1 MGMAS
6 SITPSQSCYTSLSKT
21 AKEIRLLHLWPVLH
35 PHDGKLQCT
44 LSPAVLGSSPSDT
57 PSYEALSYMWGE
69 PDDLGIQIWVNGS
82 LFAVRENL
90 WHALQVLRLKE
101 RGEDTGLWIDALCI
115 NQDDFGERGHQVGF
129 MGEIFQRAKRVLV
142 WLGCPDYA
150 LDFELRK
157 DSCCFTGRSVSTTFP
172 LNNMEKFANRPLMEY
187 GSEWMHASISK
198 QPKFWEE
205 LAAIFELPYWS
216 RLWIIQE
223 IILARKLSLLWGVD
237 MCDWNS
243 FSGFH
248 LTLKSYLGSAN
259 SLSTPVTPTA
269 YSVSSNF
276 ATTLNTYRESWRYES
291 RSFTGVLMLGL
302 HTFCQ
307 DPRDKVFGLLGLEQR
322 YSGAPLDLEKYKSL
336 IDYSTT
342 LVEVW
347 RSVILLSQSEPKSET
362 STIRFS
368 QDLLKSILGPV
379 SPVSAPHELELPSG
393 FGSDERSVILQGLVL
408 GIDIIWRIRP
418 DEICV
423 TRTGVIESI
432 NGSKNTSQPL
442 SMHRES
448 FQQILMERWKSGI
461 IDLWTV
467 DHETLMTPIFHK
479 PSLDPDFTTDS
490 WRTSAVEFPKLTS
503 SLDFMTRDEF
513 VGVQAQLFADEQKK
527 EKEKYADFCLFE
539 YLHSDVACIG
549 IAPNF
554 IRLDDSVCRFEKSD
568 VAAIVRLQTDDTYT
582 VVCRALI
589 TPLTSSVHF
598 KERKV
603 SAGSWSPPEF
613 PSFQPM
619 ETTSR
624 KTELRV
630 TERELLELTRPLKPR
645 SYG

>member
-1 MGMAS
+1 
-6 SITPSQSCYTSLSKT
+6 
-21 AKEIRLLHLWPVLH
+21 
-35 PHDGKLQCT
+35 
-44 LSPAVLGSSPSDT
+44 
-57 PSYEALSYMWGE
+57 MWGE
-69 PDDLGIQIWVNGS
+69 PDDLGLQIWVNGS
-82 LFAVRENL
+82 LFAVKENL

-101 RGEDTGLWIDALCI
+101 RDEDTGLWIDALCI
-115 NQDDFGERGHQVGF
+115 NQDDFSERGHQVGF
-129 MGEIFQRAKRVLV
+129 MGEIFQRTKRVLV
-142 WLGCPDYA
+142 WLGCPDHA
-150 LDFELRK
+150 LDFELRR
-157 DSCCFTGRSVSTTFP
+157 DSCCFTGLSVSTNFS
-172 LNNMEKFANRPLMEY
+172 LNSIERFANRPLMEY

-223 IILARKLSLLWGVD
+223 VVLARKLSLLWGVD
-237 MCDWNS
+237 ICDWDS
-243 FSGFH
+243 FSGFR
-248 LTLKSYLGSAN
+248 LTLKSYPGSAN
-259 SLSTPVTPTA
+259 SLPTSIIPTV

-276 ATTLNTYRESWRYES
+276 AATLNKYRESWRYES

-347 RSVILLSQSEPKSET
+347 RGVILLSQDDPMSDR

-379 SPVSAPHELELPSG
+379 SPTSAPHELELPSG
-393 FGSDERSVILQGLVL
+393 FVSEERSVILQGLIV
-408 GIDIIWRIRP
+408 GVDFSMKIRP

-423 TRTGVIESI
+423 TRTGVTLST
-432 NGSKNTSQPL
+432 NGVKETSQRL
-442 SMHRES
+442 SMYPKS
-448 FQQILMERWKSGI
+448 FQQMLVEHWESAI
-461 IDLWTV
+461 IDLWKV
-467 DHETLMTPIFHK
+467 DHETLMTPIFYK
-479 PSLDPDFTTDS
+479 PSVDPDSTSDS
-490 WRTSAVEFPKLTS
+490 SYTSAAEFS
-503 SLDFMTRDEF
+503 SPINLLEWMHIYGLDSSRDEYHEF
-513 VGVQAQLFADEQKK
+513 VRLQTQFFADEQEK
-527 EKEKYADFCLFE
+527 EKEKEKEKHADFCLFT
-539 YLHSDVACIG
+539 YLHSNITCIG

-554 IRLDDSVCRFEKSD
+554 IRPDDSVCRFEKSD

-619 ETTSR
+619 ETTFG
-624 KTELRV
+624 KKELRV
-630 TERELLELTRPLKPR
+630 TDRELLELTRPLKPR
-645 SYG
+645 TYR